1 MRQLNETND
10 TASKKKTTA
19 SHSRNAQAHNS
30 LCNIPHL
37 TKSVNTEISLE
48 LFTTIGHGDY
58 SSVNAINNLIAFLVV
73 FIHKQLSGFHPS
85 HKTQPS
91 TRLVNPRL
99 WLAWIPLI
107 PGNGT
112 LGIESITSLEQFTPL
127 KFYMAICIYRH
138 VYVHIYICT
147 HTQIQQMDTITFF
160 GKLFY
165 CHNHIGLKFGVCNF
179 FSNTTFQLFSAVF
192 FFEIKVFVSLQYL
205 CLYSLHLRDRAI
217 ALTLLRNMAPSRG
230 LHGCWKEK

>member
-1 MRQLNETND
+1 MHLKIFAGKKLKKKVILASQNRIFQQSKAILPLMRQLNETND

-58 SSVNAINNLIAFLVV
+58 SSVNAINKLIAFLVV
-73 FIHKQLSGFHPS
+73 FIHKQLSGFHRS
-85 HKTQPS
+85 YKTQPS

-107 PGNGT
+107 PENGT

-127 KFYMAICIYRH
+127 QFCMCICIYRH
-138 VYVHIYICT
+138 VYVHIYT
-147 HTQIQQMDTITFF
+147 HTNPTN
-160 GKLFY
+160 G
-165 CHNHIGLKFGVCNF
+165 CN
-179 FSNTTFQLFSAVF
+179 
-192 FFEIKVFVSLQYL
+192 YL
-205 CLYSLHLRDRAI
+205 L
-217 ALTLLRNMAPSRG
+217 
-230 LHGCWKEK
+230 W